1 VKPIAE
7 PVKEEPPKPEQAKT
21 APPKTEAPPAP
32 QPDWPN
38 WWGFAAAQRKA
49 QTNLAKAQIGVFK
62 NALTMFQLE
71 NGGFPTTAMGLKA
84 LRTASH
90 APNYTPYLA
99 GPIPNDPWGRPY
111 RYEYPGKHG
120 REQPDL
126 WSLGPDG
133 ASGTDDDI
141 GNWSDR

>member
-1 VKPIAE
+1 
-7 PVKEEPPKPEQAKT
+7 
-21 APPKTEAPPAP
+21 
-32 QPDWPN
+32 
-38 WWGFAAAQRKA
+38 
-49 QTNLAKAQIGVFK
+49 
-62 NALTMFQLE
+62 MFQLQ

-120 REQPDL
+120 RDKPDL